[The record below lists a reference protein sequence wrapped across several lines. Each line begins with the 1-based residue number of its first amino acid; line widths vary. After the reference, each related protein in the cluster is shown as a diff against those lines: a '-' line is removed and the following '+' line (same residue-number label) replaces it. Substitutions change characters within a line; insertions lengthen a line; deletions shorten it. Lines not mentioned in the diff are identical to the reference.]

1 MKKIEIT
8 VSEIGGLNIHSEEV
22 GDPFEAMNIL
32 GVAIQAL
39 QQKVVENSKIVIPPG
54 KRVIN

>member
-8 VSEIGGLNIHSEEV
+8 VSEIGGLNIHSEEI
-22 GDPFEAMNIL
+22 GDPFEAINIL

-39 QQKVVENSKIVIPPG
+39 QQKVMQNSNIVMPPG
-54 KRVIN
+54 KRGIN